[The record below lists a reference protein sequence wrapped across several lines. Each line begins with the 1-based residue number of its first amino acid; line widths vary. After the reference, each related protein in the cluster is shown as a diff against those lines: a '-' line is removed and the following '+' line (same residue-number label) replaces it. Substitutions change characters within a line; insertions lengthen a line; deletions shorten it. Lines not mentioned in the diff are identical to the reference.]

1 MEAAGIEPA
10 SESIWHRVTTCLSS
24 SLFSPP
30 VARRGRASVG
40 QPRRCFAHR
49 PQDRTGSLSR
59 RVGAPE
65 APRERTP
72 GTACLSIRP
81 RLLKVRQLK
90 VSTCLARWVGPR
102 HATRVS
108 LPPSK
113 PVRPHTPFACH
124 YTRTGRAGAN
134 ALGWGQIRAG
144 TRSSRSGIGET
155 DQGDRSPARSGTCPS
170 GTCPQSEEPAPSR
183 GSRQF
188 AAAAGQIRTMTTPC
202 DGTRTSKRS
211 S

>member
-24 SLFSPP
+24 SLFSSP
-30 VARRGRASVG
+30 VARRGRASVD

-90 VSTCLARWVGPR
+90 GSTSLTRWVGPR

-113 PVRPHTPFACH
+113 PVRPHTPFASH
-124 YTRTGRAGAN
+124 YTRTGRPGAN
-134 ALGWGQIRAG
+134 AQARPGLKDGTWSLQIAF
-144 TRSSRSGIGET
+144 
-155 DQGDRSPARSGTCPS
+155 
-170 GTCPQSEEPAPSR
+170 SR
-183 GSRQF
+183 GDVKTWPRILRVPGLHVSRGRSAWVNARYLHF
-188 AAAAGQIRTMTTPC
+188 EAAGQIRTMTTPC
-202 DGTRTSKRS
+202 GGTWTSKRS
-211 S
+211 L